1 MKHTI
6 IFAGVGILMGLLTSL
21 VGLPAMVEYSAWAG
35 LYLLLMVLGLKL
47 AVPTP
52 VRTMGFAST
61 LAGLL
66 TGSTQVILMEH
77 YRANNPWY
85 ASEFETSTAA
95 DLSTAFLV
103 QGIIFGL
110 ACGLLVGLAVRWRQA
125 KSQA

>member
-6 IFAGVGILMGLLTSL
+6 IFAVAGVLMGLLTSL

-47 AVPTP
+47 ELPTP
-52 VRTMGFAST
+52 VRTLGFAST

-77 YRANNPWY
+77 YQANNPWY
-85 ASEFETSTAA
+85 ASEFETSSAA

-103 QGIIFGL
+103 QGIILGL
-110 ACGLLVGLAVRWRQA
+110 VCGLIVGLLVRWRQA
-125 KSQA
+125 KSAA

>member
-52 VRTMGFAST
+52 VRTLGFAST

-95 DLSTAFLV
+95 ELSTAFLV

>member
-6 IFAGVGILMGLLTSL
+6 IFAGAGILMGLLTSL

-52 VRTMGFAST
+52 VRTLGFAST

>member
-6 IFAGVGILMGLLTSL
+6 IFAGAGIFMGLLTSL

-52 VRTMGFAST
+52 VRTLGFAST

-66 TGSTQVILMEH
+66 TGSTQG
-77 YRANNPWY
+77 R
-85 ASEFETSTAA
+85 TA
-95 DLSTAFLV
+95 
-103 QGIIFGL
+103 
-110 ACGLLVGLAVRWRQA
+110 
-125 KSQA
+125 